1 MPKLDGTGPMGLG
14 PMTGRGLGWCRYGVG
29 YGPYAA
35 VPWYRRFFGFW
46 PGWGRGWGRGWGLG
60 MQFRRG
66 WGWRGGPWTGPWW

>member
-1 MPKLDGTGPMGLG
+1 MPRLDGTGPMGLG

-46 PGWGRGWGRGWGLG
+46 PGWGRGWGLG